1 MLDTISLLNATRQN
15 ILRVIQNLS
24 VDQLNRV
31 PAGFNNNLIWNA
43 GHVLVTQQ
51 LLYYK
56 LSELTPHVEEA
67 MIERYRRGTK
77 PKEKV
82 PPEEIDY
89 IRQRLTETVALA
101 EQDIAQDIFQAFHP
115 YNTIFGVELKSV
127 EDAMHFN
134 NLHETLHL
142 GYMMAQKR
150 LIT

>member
-15 ILRVIQNLS
+15 ILTVIQNLS
-24 VDQLNRV
+24 ADQLNRV

-56 LSELTPHVEEA
+56 LSQRTPHVEEA
-67 MIERYRRGTK
+67 TIERYRRGTK
-77 PKEKV
+77 PEGRVAQK
-82 PPEEIDY
+82 EIDY
-89 IRQRLTETVALA
+89 IRQRLIETVALA
-101 EQDIAQDIFQAFHP
+101 EQDIAQDIFQSFHP
-115 YNTIFGVELKSV
+115 YTTTFGMELKSI

-150 LIT
+150 LVT

>member
-15 ILRVIQNLS
+15 ILRVMQNLS
-24 VDQLNRV
+24 ADQLNQV

-56 LSELTPHVEEA
+56 LSELTSHVEETT
-67 MIERYRRGTK
+67 IERYRRGTK
-77 PKEKV
+77 PEGRVAQK
-82 PPEEIDY
+82 EIDY
-89 IRQRLTETVALA
+89 IRQRLAETVALV
-101 EQDIAQDIFQAFHP
+101 EQDIAKDIFQSFRP
-115 YNTIFGVELKSV
+115 YTTTFGVELKSIQ
-127 EDAMHFN
+127 DAMRFN

-150 LIT
+150 LVA

>member
-15 ILRVIQNLS
+15 ILAVMQNLS
-24 VDQLNRV
+24 TDQLNRV

-77 PKEKV
+77 PEGEV
-82 PPEEIDY
+82 PQKEIDY
-89 IRQRLTETVALA
+89 IRQRLAETVALV
-101 EQDIAQDIFQAFHP
+101 EQDIAKDMFQTFHP
-115 YNTIFGVELKSV
+115 YTATFGVELKSV
-127 EDAMHFN
+127 EDAMYFN